1 MRMRIACWLVRLAA
15 IVLGACGHAPEIHR
29 AVDVKEVATWT
40 AKTEAKT
47 NATTVVE
54 AKRDRRVVREKLRTD
69 GTPYERTTV
78 VVGEVSTSTTDQ
90 SGSVTS
96 DGNGK
101 TEVAVKVAEQ
111 SKPAKRGWPWWAWV
125 AVAALVSGLAGSAGL
140 LVARRLL
147 R

>member
-1 MRMRIACWLVRLAA
+1 MRIACWLVRLAS
-15 IVLGACGHAPEIHR
+15 IVLGACGHAPEIKR

-40 AKTEAKT
+40 EKTEEKT
-47 NATTVVE
+47 SATTVVE

-78 VVGEVSTSTTDQ
+78 VDGEVSTSTTDE

-101 TEVAVKVAEQ
+101 AEVAVKVVAQ
-111 SKPAKRGWPWWAWV
+111 NKPAKRSWPWWAWV
-125 AVAALVSGLAGSAGL
+125 ATAAVVSGLAGSAGL
-140 LVARRLL
+140 LIARRLL